1 METTREHQ
9 SSAPLLTRLR
19 YRWNGDER
27 MRCFHIVDGEPV
39 PADCPPKF
47 TGLGD
52 LVADGT
58 KALGVKPCG
67 SCKRRQAALNRAT
80 PKLVGR
86 LLDAVRRYWS
96 LW

>member
-1 METTREHQ
+1 MLKRVTYQ
-9 SSAPLLTRLR
+9 FD
-19 YRWNGDER
+19 GER
-27 MRCFHIVDGEPV
+27 RTRCFEVLDGELAPV
-39 PADCPPKF
+39 DCPPAP
-47 TGLGD
+47 TSSIGIGD

-58 KALGVKPCG
+58 RAFGVTPCG

-96 LW
+96 RT